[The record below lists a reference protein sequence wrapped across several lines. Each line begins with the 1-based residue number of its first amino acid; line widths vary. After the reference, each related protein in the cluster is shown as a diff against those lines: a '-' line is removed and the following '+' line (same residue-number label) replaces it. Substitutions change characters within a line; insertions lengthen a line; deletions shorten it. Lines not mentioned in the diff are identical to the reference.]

1 MLKTLLNNVKQNVDY
16 LRPLC
21 GLPLSTCF
29 SALKIKW
36 LIENVTAVKEAL
48 ERDTLCFGN
57 LDSWIMWVS
66 KKTKIIK
73 KYNSKY

>member
-16 LRPLC
+16 LRSLC

-66 KKTKIIK
+66 KKNQNYKEI
-73 KYNSKY
+73 